1 MAGETVREG
10 VIPADGVLDVL
21 RAIEVERTSGALR
34 FEIDGAWQ
42 EVTLVAGQIALDQ
55 ADADGTDP
63 VETLLSARAG
73 RYEVIQR
80 LPPLPVSKGDTHVR
94 TGSLAVHVPADLM
107 AYCERAGLTGLLELV
122 RDDERAE
129 AVYDKGELTAIQFGG
144 HLGGEVNS
152 VFAWETGTFKI
163 EALSTVPE
171 LDIELLP
178 DSIPPPVMTADV
190 VPSTRPARRDET
202 RPVSRKGRRRRDE
215 TGQNFLKVVETTLGA
230 IVAEAEKGRSPTRT
244 SPPLPPIP
252 APRPESLPP
261 SRPSREATVRIIYL
275 TGDSIPM
282 LPKASEVAST
292 RHVRTDV
299 TGEMMLPDAT
309 PERMRET
316 VPERARA
323 AAIAPAEDGAPVDSR
338 TMGLALGALLVA
350 VGAIAGMALLLL
362 RAH

>member
-1 MAGETVREG
+1 MPGETVREG

-21 RAIEVERTSGALR
+21 RAIEGERTSGALR

-63 VETLLSARAG
+63 VEALLSARAG

-80 LPPLPVSKGDTHVR
+80 LPPLPVSKGDTRVR

-129 AVYDKGELTAIQFGG
+129 AVYDQGELTAIQFGG

-163 EALSTVPE
+163 EALSSVPE

-178 DSIPPPVMTADV
+178 ESIPPPVVAADV
-190 VPSTRPARRDET
+190 VPSLRPPRRDDTE
-202 RPVSRKGRRRRDE
+202 PVLRKGRRRRDE

-230 IVAEAEKGRSPTRT
+230 IVAQAEKGRSPTRT

-316 VPERARA
+316 VPDRARGVA
-323 AAIAPAEDGAPVDSR
+323 RTPADDGAPVDSR
-338 TMGLALGALLVA
+338 TMGLAFGALLVA
-350 VGAIAGMALLLL
+350 VGAIAGAALVLL

>member
-21 RAIEVERTSGALR
+21 RAIEAERTSGALR

-55 ADADGTDP
+55 GDVDGTDP
-63 VETLLSARAG
+63 VEALLSARAG

-144 HLGGEVNS
+144 RLGGEVNS

-163 EALSTVPE
+163 EALTSVPE
-171 LDIELLP
+171 LDIEMLP
-178 DSIPPPVMTADV
+178 DSIPPPVMPADV
-190 VPSTRPARRDET
+190 APSVRPPRRDET
-202 RPVSRKGRRRRDE
+202 VPVSRKARRRRDE

-230 IVAEAEKGRSPTRT
+230 IVAQAEKGRSPTRT

-282 LPKASEVAST
+282 LPKASDVAST

-316 VPERARA
+316 VPERARSA
-323 AAIAPAEDGAPVDSR
+323 ASAAVEEGPPVDSR
-338 TMGLALGALLVA
+338 TMGLAFGALLVA
-350 VGAIAGMALLLL
+350 VGAIASATLLLL